1 MGKTNTGLVNYAK
14 AQVGNPY
21 WYGTFGQTA
30 TESLLTQKMKQY
42 PAQFTGSRPSTARSK
57 HLGKRV
63 HDCCGLIKGYLWSD
77 TTTSTPKYNASQDVN
92 VGGLLQ
98 RCKTQGAIKT
108 IPETPGVLVFRGTS
122 HVGVYIGNGSVI
134 EAKGFDYGVI
144 RSELAK
150 GDWDRWGKLDWIT
163 YETYESATKEPK
175 PDAGKI
181 EEGDLVTVSGVGAA
195 SSSGAG
201 AKTKKFSGQ
210 KMCVVKVAKGAAYP
224 YACSTILTATSAAQ
238 ATGWFTAASVG
249 AASGGSS
256 APSNPY
262 AAGRKIALKDAP
274 LYTSATTGKV
284 TRKLSG
290 TYYLYDGQAFSGRYR
305 VTPRADMV
313 GKKPVGSNVT
323 GYINK
328 ADIK

>member
-1 MGKTNTGLVNYAK
+1 MSKTNTGLVNYAK

-21 WYGTFGQTA
+21 WYGTFGQIA
-30 TESLLTQKMKQY
+30 TEKLLDSKMAQY
-42 PAQFTGSRPSTARSK
+42 PGQFEGSRPSTARSK

-163 YETYESATKEPK
+163 YEAATTEPK

-210 KMCVVKVAKGAAYP
+210 KMCVVKVARGATYP

-249 AASGGSS
+249 AASRGSS

-305 VTPRADMV
+305 ITTSAANCGKTPT
-313 GKKPVGSNVT
+313 GNYVT